1 MSNVAGKAYGMIVIT
16 PLAKRLGW
24 TNKWVFRFA
33 RSFPGILAGLIGLRF
48 IHFARWVIIPK
59 DAWPTLTEKKEKLD
73 RDTMLFLSNFNGTW
87 DQYIDAFS
95 DGIPTGL
102 DLFWY
107 KNARYPGS
115 VPITP
120 FKRYIRANQITCDF
134 YYNATPGAA
143 YRDVVS
149 SLRVRNA
156 LIELEKLYK
165 DPGTSP
171 EEFAKA
177 YREKLRGTPKRRG
190 VPARAGIQNDLTTQG
205 FSPVASTSTDRA
217 EEHRQQFNA
226 LQNTINESWLWSS
239 SAEAKHV
246 IGEDDDA
253 KH

>member
-24 TNKWVFRFA
+24 ANKWVFRFG
-33 RSFPGILAGLIGLRF
+33 RSFPGILAGLIGLKF

-59 DAWPTLTEKKEKLD
+59 DAWPTLTDDRETLD

-120 FKRYIRANQITCDF
+120 FKDYIRANQINCDF

-149 SLRVRNA
+149 ALRVKRA
-156 LIELEKLYK
+156 LIELEELYC
-165 DPGTSP
+165 DPATTP
-171 EEFAKA
+171 EDFAKA
-177 YREKLRGTPKRRG
+177 YRTKLR
-190 VPARAGIQNDLTTQG
+190 AIQNDLTTQG

-226 LQNTINESWLWSS
+226 LQNEFNEAWRKEYHP
-239 SAEAKHV
+239 AGGDHA
-246 IGEDDDA
+246 
-253 KH
+253 

>member
-1 MSNVAGKAYGMIVIT
+1 VSNVAGKAYGMIVIT

-24 TNKWVFRFA
+24 TNKWVFRFG
-33 RSFPGILAGLIGLRF
+33 RSFPGILKGLIGLKF

-59 DAWPTLTEKKEKLD
+59 DAWPTLCEDTEKLD

-120 FKRYIRANQITCDF
+120 FKQYIRANQINCDF

-149 SLRVRNA
+149 ALRVKRA
-156 LIELEKLYK
+156 LLELEEVYRN
-165 DPGTSP
+165 PATSP
-171 EEFAKA
+171 EEFARA
-177 YREKLRGTPKRRG
+177 YRAKLR
-190 VPARAGIQNDLTTQG
+190 VIQNDLTTQG
-205 FSPVASTSTDRA
+205 FSPVASTSTDRV

-226 LQNTINESWLWSS
+226 LQNTINEAWLWEKT
-239 SAEAKHV
+239 AAGGGQK
-246 IGEDDDA
+246 GARDA
-253 KH
+253 KY

>member
-1 MSNVAGKAYGMIVIT
+1 VSNVAGKAYGMIVIT

-24 TNKWVFRFA
+24 ANKWVFRFG
-33 RSFPGILAGLIGLRF
+33 RSFPAILAGLIGLKF

-59 DAWPTLTEKKEKLD
+59 DAWPTLSDDKEKLG

-120 FKRYIRANQITCDF
+120 FKKYIRTNQIGCDF

-149 SLRVRNA
+149 ALRVKRA
-156 LIELEKLYK
+156 LLELEDLYR
-165 DPGTSP
+165 DPATSP
-171 EEFAKA
+171 EEFARA
-177 YREKLRGTPKRRG
+177 YRKRLKR
-190 VPARAGIQNDLTTQG
+190 IQNDLTTQG
-205 FSPVASTSTDRA
+205 FSPVASISTDMA

-226 LQNTINESWLWSS
+226 LQNKLNEAWLKQYSS
-239 SAEAKHV
+239 E
-246 IGEDDDA
+246 EDA
-253 KH
+253 NA

>member
-24 TNKWVFRFA
+24 TNKWVFRFG
-33 RSFPGILAGLIGLRF
+33 RSFPGILAGLIGLKF

-59 DAWPTLTEKKEKLD
+59 DAWPTLSDDRETLD

-120 FKRYIRANQITCDF
+120 FKQYIRANQINCDF

-149 SLRVRNA
+149 ALRVKRA
-156 LIELEKLYK
+156 LLELEDIFR
-165 DPGTSP
+165 DPRTSP
-171 EEFAKA
+171 DDFAKA
-177 YREKLRGTPKRRG
+177 YR
-190 VPARAGIQNDLTTQG
+190 ARLKVIQNDLTTQG

-226 LQNTINESWLWSS
+226 LQNKFNEAWQKEHNP
-239 SAEAKHV
+239 A
-246 IGEDDDA
+246 GGTDA
-253 KH
+253 

>member
-24 TNKWVFRFA
+24 TNKWVFRFG
-33 RSFPGILAGLIGLRF
+33 RSFPGILAGLIGLKF

-59 DAWPTLTEKKEKLD
+59 DAWPTLSDECEKLD

-120 FKRYIRANQITCDF
+120 FKQYIRANQINCDF

-149 SLRVRNA
+149 ALRVKRA
-156 LIELEKLYK
+156 LVELEDIYR
-165 DPGTSP
+165 DPETTP
-171 EEFAKA
+171 ETFAKA
-177 YREKLRGTPKRRG
+177 YRAKLKT
-190 VPARAGIQNDLTTQG
+190 IQNDLTTQG

-226 LQNTINESWLWSS
+226 LQNKFNRAWQKEHNPGGL
-239 SAEAKHV
+239 
-246 IGEDDDA
+246 GDA
-253 KH
+253 

>member
-1 MSNVAGKAYGMIVIT
+1 VSNVAGKAYGMIVIT

-24 TNKWVFRFA
+24 TNKWVFRFG
-33 RSFPGILAGLIGLRF
+33 RSFPGILAGLIGLKF
-48 IHFARWVIIPK
+48 IHFARWVIITK
-59 DAWPTLTEKKEKLD
+59 DAWPTLCDEKEKLD

-120 FKRYIRANQITCDF
+120 FKKYIRNNQINCDF

-149 SLRVRNA
+149 ALRVKRA
-156 LIELEKLYK
+156 LLDLEEIYN
-165 DPGTSP
+165 DPGTTP
-171 EEFAKA
+171 VEFAEA
-177 YREKLRGTPKRRG
+177 YRKKLK
-190 VPARAGIQNDLTTQG
+190 GIQNDLTTQG
-205 FSPVASTSTDRA
+205 FSPVASISTDMA
-217 EEHRQQFNA
+217 EENRQQFNA
-226 LQNTINESWLWSS
+226 LQNKFNEAWRKEYGS
-239 SAEAKHV
+239 
-246 IGEDDDA
+246 GEGDNA
-253 KH
+253 

>member
-24 TNKWVFRFA
+24 TNKWVFRFG
-33 RSFPGILAGLIGLRF
+33 RSFPGILKGLIGLKF

-59 DAWPTLTEKKEKLD
+59 DAWPTLCKDKEKLD

-120 FKRYIRANQITCDF
+120 FKEYIRANQINCDF

-149 SLRVRNA
+149 ALRVKRA
-156 LIELEKLYK
+156 LLELEEVYR
-165 DPGTSP
+165 DPATSP
-171 EEFAKA
+171 EEFALS
-177 YREKLRGTPKRRG
+177 YRAKLR
-190 VPARAGIQNDLTTQG
+190 VIQNDLTTQG
-205 FSPVASTSTDRA
+205 FSPVASTSTDRV

-226 LQNTINESWLWSS
+226 LQNTINEAWLWEKTAAGSGPQGGRN
-239 SAEAKHV
+239 AKY
-246 IGEDDDA
+246 
-253 KH
+253 